1 MNHYPSFGLMSVG
14 VTWVK
19 IMNSFITLAANVY
32 DLHVTMQNYVYGGKE
47 MRKDIELTADL
58 TDVLKQCSFKE
69 SDHKQDKRNCLFF
82 PPLFGII

>member
-32 DLHVTMQNYVYGGKE
+32 DLHVTVQNYVYGEKE
-47 MRKDIELTADL
+47 MRKDDELMADL
-58 TDVLKQCSFKE
+58 TDVLKQYSFKE
-69 SDHKQDKRNCLFF
+69 SDREKEKRNCFF
-82 PPLFGII
+82 FPLFGII